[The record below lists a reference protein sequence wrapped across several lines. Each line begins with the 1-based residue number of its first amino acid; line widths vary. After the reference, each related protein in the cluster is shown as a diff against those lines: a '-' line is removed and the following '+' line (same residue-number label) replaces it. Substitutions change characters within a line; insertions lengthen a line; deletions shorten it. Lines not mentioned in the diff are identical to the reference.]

1 MDEIR
6 RHPESRRAGAMATF
20 VGIVREDPVES
31 SSSKVRYLEYEAFEE
46 VATQKLQKLRDDLT
60 KREGIVDV
68 SIHHV
73 VDRLGVGDESL
84 IIAVL
89 GTRRRF
95 VFPILEEAVERV
107 KKEVRHEIRR
117 TVSDCPCS
125 LAGHWSP
132 KPIPNRVQNRIHLS
146 LPFVETRG
154 RLWILGVEVIK
165 RAHLRNSKSKVP
177 KSTELGQTAGHFHDL
192 VGKAQVGD
200 LAV

>member
-1 MDEIR
+1 MCDSPFLGDATHSLAEDRYPCAYARDPFISGPIYSRAVKYLGTVGIHSRGNINVQQVMDEIR
-6 RHPESRRAGAMATF
+6 RHPESKRAGAMATF

-46 VATQKLQKLRDDLT
+46 VATQKLQELRDDLT

-73 VDRLGVGDESL
+73 VDRLGVGDVSL

-107 KKEVRHEIRR
+107 KKEVPIWKKEF
-117 TVSDCPCS
+117 TSDNAYWVES
-125 LAGHWSP
+125 
-132 KPIPNRVQNRIHLS
+132 IPPSQD
-146 LPFVETRG
+146 
-154 RLWILGVEVIK
+154 
-165 RAHLRNSKSKVP
+165 SKDR
-177 KSTELGQTAGHFHDL
+177 Q
-192 VGKAQVGD
+192 
-200 LAV
+200 